1 MKKFIRSICNLLLV
15 LGLLV
20 PTFMSPFVLNVDAAD
35 NRTIKSILADI
46 EKQKKELQENK
57 NKQKLTNEQILTI
70 KNNISL
76 ISNEITKGQNEI
88 IEINNQIA
96 ILENQIEE
104 KDAEMKKVINFLQ
117 LSDGESQ
124 YLEYIFGATS
134 FTDFIYRVAI
144 SEQLTKYNENLI
156 DEFNKK
162 IEESKKKQE
171 DMRKRQEEL
180 AVEQSNLK
188 NKMSLLGQELQNLD
202 SVGMDIEDSI
212 EYQKEVIELY
222 ISKGCNDN
230 EDIATCGRKILPRGT
245 AFFRPTER
253 GLITSEWGPRDLLGR
268 SWHEGIDVGVSVGT
282 PVFAVANGMVA
293 GVVRYNCG
301 GNMVVIHHNING
313 YNYTTVYA
321 HLSAVNVGDG
331 QTVDRNTIVGYS
343 GGSAGGYDQCTTGP
357 HLHVTVA
364 TGLFWVDYYDWTYE
378 LNVQYSINPRSV
390 INFPSG
396 LYNSWDD
403 RITAY

>member
-1 MKKFIRSICNLLLV
+1 MKKI
-15 LGLLV
+15 LGLLLSIGLVLTNFCV
-20 PTFMSPFVLNVDAAD
+20 PVVAHAQTLGDL
-35 NRTIKSILADI
+35 KSELA
-46 EKQKKELQENK
+46 KTQTELQENK
-57 NKQKLTNEQILTI
+57 NKKAQTQAEINETNNEIAVI
-70 KNNISL
+70 KNNIDSIYSELNSL
-76 ISNEITKGQNEI
+76 D
-88 IEINNQIA
+88 
-96 ILENQIEE
+96 LEIEE
-104 KDAEMKKVINFLQ
+104 LDKDIKKKEEEIKKILNFVE
-117 LSDGESQ
+117 LSNGEEA
-124 YLEYIFGATS
+124 YLEYAFGAQD

-144 SEQLTKYNENLI
+144 AEQLTKYNENLI
-156 DEFNKK
+156 DDFNKK
-162 IEESKKKQE
+162 IEESKKKQD
-171 DMRKRQEEL
+171 DMRQKQSDL
-180 AVEQSNLK
+180 AAEQASLK
-188 NKMSLLGQELQNLD
+188 EKMNTLGKELQNLD

-222 ISKGCNDN
+222 MSKGCNDN

-253 GLITSEWGPRDLLGR
+253 GMITSEWGPRDLLGR

-293 GVVRYNCG
+293 GVVSYNCG
-301 GNMVVIHHNING
+301 GNMVVVHHNING
-313 YNYTTVYA
+313 VNYTTVYA
-321 HLSAVNVGDG
+321 HLSSINVGEG
-331 QTVDRNTIVGYS
+331 QTVDRNTVVGYS
-343 GGSAGGYDQCTTGP
+343 GGAAGGYDQCTTGP

-378 LNVQYSINPRSV
+378 LNVKYSINPRSV